1 MNKWS
6 NFPMVTIILRL
17 SWPYYTYSV
26 TNYKFIIRWTVL
38 FVIKNKIRPVVCGS
52 LSINAATIIAVLSY
66 SSYYY
71 VFFSWVDVTE
81 IFCYWLQTWHHFSPG
96 YECLLTGQLFP
107 VTYLLKRVS
116 LKCPIGCLWWYK
128 CDQIL
133 NIIIVFSDIK
143 PVSAIL
149 PFASKLIKKLF
160 ISECLSF
167 PRLSTW
173 WYYLPSL
180 IEYEN
185 NVAFALGCT
194 FNNYFFNLQIKMKN
208 EDG

>member
-1 MNKWS
+1 MSWCYRN
-6 NFPMVTIILRL
+6 ILL
-17 SWPYYTYSV
+17 LAANMAP
-26 TNYKFIIRWTVL
+26 L
-38 FVIKNKIRPVVCGS
+38 FTWLRV
-52 LSINAATIIAVLSY
+52 SIDRATI
-66 SSYYY
+66 SSNI
-71 VFFSWVDVTE
+71 SSETS
-81 IFCYWLQTWHHFSPG
+81 I
-96 YECLLTGQLFP
+96 
-107 VTYLLKRVS
+107 